1 MLLKLNKKVFRNQK
15 GFSLIELMVAVGI
28 LALVAVGIFQAFG
41 AGFRGMQDSK
51 EMTVANNIA
60 QKILEQA
67 KSRNLEVGDKAG
79 FPPEVVSGI
88 EYFPE
93 LEIFPGPNPDNPT
106 LVKAKA
112 TVLWYNRNDKQR
124 DVVHYTLINN
134 YRPKPSDMVPT
145 YIWLS
150 VTPSKLILGEDTASI
165 AVTIL
170 DQERFPIDFDGQV
183 NLSVSPDLG
192 DIFPSILSFNSEKT
206 KLATFT
212 PDNTGTVV
220 INASASGLTPDSEE
234 IEITRA
240 PAKIR
245 LTPDPDLILKETG
258 ETTITVEILDNEGNL
273 VEYTGTVNITSIPD
287 PETLND
293 YTISDETIE
302 FFNEDTKTLTLSAGE
317 MTGTVIVNANAQ
329 YQGEDLEEGST
340 SVVISSGPDHLEL
353 STDRASII
361 NDGLDAAVLTVTVVD
376 DQGNAVAFGS
386 TGEPESVI
394 LTITST
400 SNPDCF
406 FDPGQTV
413 SFTGES
419 SKTVSMTAND
429 PIQITG
435 EISLKA
441 ESDTLGELADSNEVS
456 ILITAGPPV
465 QLVVAAEPKTLTA
478 DGESTSSVTIAAEDS
493 SGYQTALGSADT
505 PVMVNISLTPDNGTI
520 DSTVTFTGQLLQ
532 MITYTASTVPGTV
545 TVTASSSGLADGTDA
560 ITLTVGDPY
569 QISLSASPLNVTNN
583 GTDASIITVSILDEY
598 NNVTPYDGDIWLDL
612 DPVLGGELSLPAIL
626 REPST
631 PGLYKITFEGESSI
645 TCSFTSEHAED
656 IDVSISASDPLEI
669 LVSLSPV
676 TVFVTNTS
684 ISVSNI
690 HFWGWYWYD
699 YRKVL
704 FDFEVTG
711 NPIQLDTMDI
721 YWTKIPE
728 DPSVNPLLQELRLWQ
743 DGSGIFTQGM
753 NSYSPATNIGTPD
766 ITLYS
771 TGQTYT
777 AQMAFN
783 EYMDDINWAYKIVFR
798 DTSGKEYTINFTYP
812 ITARDPQQIFLNA
825 MPLKIKNN
833 GIDVSIISVTILD
846 QDNYGTF
853 YTGDIHLSLSP
864 SDGGEIDVSP
874 DYISELGPGLYK
886 ITFVEDV
893 LKNCSFTSNYTDD
906 IDVSI
911 NASDPLGIL
920 DDSDTVTV
928 SVTDVYINLLS
939 AYFDDA
945 NAGRVRFE
953 FEVTGDSTD
962 SIPLSTM
969 DIDCISSPYHPRLQQ
984 VTIWRESTS
993 NLIYLR
999 NTNYS
1004 RCPVNNI
1011 PISITLSASVTKYI
1025 LEMDFYADMDEDQWE
1040 YDIIFRDVDGME
1052 FPITFTLPLP

>member
-1 MLLKLNKKVFRNQK
+1 MLQKLNKKLSRNHK
-15 GFSLIELMVAVGI
+15 GFSLVELMVAVAI
-28 LALVAVGIFQAFG
+28 LAMAALGIFQAFG
-41 AGFRGMQDSK
+41 TGFRGMEDSK

-67 KSRNLEVGDKAG
+67 KSRNLEVWDKAG
-79 FPPEVVSGI
+79 FPSEVISGI

-93 LEIFPGPNPDNPT
+93 LEIKPGPQYPT
-106 LVKAKA
+106 NKTIVKAET
-112 TVLWYNRNDKQR
+112 TVTWYNRNGKKR
-124 DVVHYTLINN
+124 NVIHYTLINN

-150 VTPSKLILGEDTASI
+150 VTPSRLILGEDPASLD
-165 AVTIL
+165 VTIL

-206 KLATFT
+206 KSATFT
-212 PDNTGTVV
+212 PDNTGTTV
-220 INASASGLTPDSEE
+220 INATASGLIPDSEE

-245 LTPDPDLILKETG
+245 LTSDPDLILKETG
-258 ETTITVEILDNEGNL
+258 ETTITVEILDNEGSL
-273 VEYTGTVNITSIPD
+273 VEYTGTVTITSVSD
-287 PETLND
+287 PITLDD
-293 YTISDETIE
+293 YTISDETII
-302 FFNEDTKTLTLSAGE
+302 FSNEDTKTITLSAGAK
-317 MTGTVIVNANAQ
+317 TGTVTVNANAQ
-329 YQGEDLEEGST
+329 YQEENLEEGST

-361 NDGLDAAVLTVTVVD
+361 NDGIDAAVLTVSVVD
-376 DQGNAVAFGS
+376 DQGNTVPFGS
-386 TGEPESVI
+386 TGESESVELI
-394 LTITST
+394 ITST

-413 SFTGES
+413 SFSGES
-419 SKTVSMTAND
+419 SKNINMTAND
-429 PIQITG
+429 STIITG
-435 EISLKA
+435 EIKLIA
-441 ESDTLGELADSNEVS
+441 ESSTLGELADSNEVS
-456 ILITAGPPV
+456 ILITTGPPE

-478 DGESTSSVTIAAEDS
+478 DGESTSSITITAEDS
-493 SGYQTALGSADT
+493 SGYKTSLGSVST
-505 PVMVNISLTPDNGTI
+505 PVTINISLTPENGTI
-520 DSTVTFTGQLLQ
+520 DNTVTFTGQLSQ
-532 MITYTASTVPGTV
+532 TITYTASTVPGTV
-545 TVTASSSGLADGTDA
+545 TVTASVSGLADGTDA

-569 QISLSASPLNVTNN
+569 QISLNAAPINIKNN

-612 DPVLGGELSLPAIL
+612 YPVLGGELSSPAML
-626 REPST
+626 RELSA
-631 PGLYKITFEGESSI
+631 PGLYKITFGGESSI

-676 TVFVTNTS
+676 TVFVTDTS

-690 HFWGWYWYD
+690 RFGRWYWYND

-753 NSYSPATNIGTPD
+753 NFYSPATNIGTPG

-783 EYMDDINWAYKIVFR
+783 EYMNDINWAYKIVFR
-798 DTSGKEYTINFTYP
+798 DTLGKEYSINFTYP
-812 ITARDPQQIFLNA
+812 ITAGDPQQIFLDA
-825 MPLKIKNN
+825 APLKIKNN
-833 GIDVSIISVTILD
+833 GIDVSMVTVIILD
-846 QDNYGTF
+846 RDNYGTF

-893 LKNCSFTSNYTDD
+893 LKTCSFTSSYTDD

-920 DDSDTVTV
+920 YDSDTVTV

-939 AYFDDA
+939 AYFDNA
-945 NAGRVRFE
+945 NLGRVRFE
-953 FEVTGDSTD
+953 FEVTGDSADT
-962 SIPLSTM
+962 IPLSTM
-969 DIDCISSPYHPRLQQ
+969 DINCTSSSYPPRLQQ
-984 VTIWRESTS
+984 VTIWRDSES
-993 NLIYLR
+993 NLIYNK
-999 NTNYS
+999 NTYYS

-1011 PISITLSASVTKYI
+1011 PISITLSASATKYI
-1025 LEMDFYADMDEDQWE
+1025 FEMDFYADMDQVQWE
-1040 YDIIFRDVDGME
+1040 YEIIFRDTSGME
-1052 FPITFTLPLP
+1052 FSITFTL